1 MNASFVKMYF
11 EKKYPLQL
19 QSFWD
24 QQKSV
29 FIKWNWYSDENFW
42 FDELLQHLVQ
52 CTDSTAW
59 TNFPKKNDSLEKPV
73 RFWFRLH
80 FLSRFS
86 STFPRSLFD
95 ESCNAIADKTRNV
108 IDFNFISPCIA
119 NRWVWMMER
128 VGRRRG
134 FWKGERPS
142 ANKFLCK
149 IPNFAFDCPD
159 QCGIGKQ
166 FAFVKNIFFSTKHFA
181 VNKDRNHT
189 NHFCILKIILQ
200 PRKCV
205 LFRILP
211 QISIK
216 SRCPMRFHDNTC
228 WHSSGSALDWPC
240 NACQSNWKGIKNGR
254 GIYPQ

>member
-1 MNASFVKMYF
+1 MYF
-11 EKKYPLQL
+11 EIKYPLQL

-29 FIKWNWYSDENFW
+29 FIKINWYSDENFW

-59 TNFPKKNDSLEKPV
+59 INFKKKTIVWKSQWGSGSGYTFFHASLPPSPGAFIYAMQSQTRIE
-73 RFWFRLH
+73 
-80 FLSRFS
+80 
-86 STFPRSLFD
+86 
-95 ESCNAIADKTRNV
+95 TRNV

-159 QCGIGKQ
+159 QCGIRKQ
-166 FAFVKNIFFSTKHFA
+166 FAFVKNIFFQQKHFA

-189 NHFCILKIILQ
+189 NHFCILKTILQ

-240 NACQSNWKGIKNGR
+240 NACQSNWKDRRNGR